1 MDSGGEVTACFDCNE
16 IFQSYPGFVHGGV
29 ISLLLDGAMTN
40 CMFAMNKK
48 AVTGMLTVR
57 YRHPVS
63 INRTAEISARLVKAS
78 PPLYYLEAEL
88 SQDGKLLVKATGK
101 FMERPGKPDDGGK
114 KS

>member
-1 MDSGGEVTACFDCNE
+1 
-16 IFQSYPGFVHGGV
+16 
-29 ISLLLDGAMTN
+29 
-40 CMFAMNKK
+40 MNKK

-63 INRTAEISARLVKAS
+63 INRTAEISARLVKSS

-88 SQDGKLLVKATGK
+88 SQDGRILVKATGK
-101 FMERPGKPDDGGK
+101 FMDRAGKPNHSLK

>member
-1 MDSGGEVTACFDCNE
+1 MDFKVCRNGEVSARFDCNE
-16 IFQSYPGFVHGGV
+16 IFQSYPGVIHGGI

-40 CMFAMNKK
+40 CMFARNIK

-63 INRTAEISARLVKAS
+63 INRTAEISAKLIRSS

-88 SQDGKLLVKATGK
+88 SQDRKILVKASGK
-101 FMERPGKPDDGGK
+101 FMER
-114 KS
+114 SC